1 MNRSWSTHAVAARAP
16 IDIWRDAVGLADGG
30 IETRVRQSR
39 PLLGT
44 FATRSLASFKLV
56 RFKSTGHAIARSES
70 GAQVPAGYFLISL
83 QMSGEARLVQGR
95 REVAVGA
102 GAGAVG
108 LVDVARPFE
117 LSFPSEVERIFCFVP
132 HSALQARAPWLAAAD
147 AASLGHDNP
156 LARIMAEYLR
166 VIGDPANSLDDRATL
181 VLLDGFLGTLAIATA
196 LQRAHTAGRDGV
208 DLRLDALKGL
218 MRCRLANP
226 TLTPDTI
233 AAAAGISTRT
243 LHKLFERSGTSFGA
257 WLLAE
262 RLEACAATLFSA
274 APDARIADI
283 AFATGFNDLSH
294 FNRRFKARFGTTPR
308 QWRVRGPSA

>member
-30 IETRVRQSR
+30 IETRVRQSP

-44 FATRSLASFKLV
+44 FATRSLAGFKLV
-56 RFKSTGHAIARSES
+56 RFKSTGHAIARDET
-70 GAQVPAGYFLISL
+70 ARHVPAGYFLVSL
-83 QMSGEARLVQGR
+83 QMGGEARLVQGR
-95 REVAVGA
+95 REVVVGA

-132 HSALQARAPWLAAAD
+132 HAALQARAPWLAAAD
-147 AASLGHDNP
+147 AASLGYDNP
-156 LARIMAEYLR
+156 LARIMAEYMR
-166 VIGDPANSLDDRATL
+166 VIGDPARPLDERATL
-181 VLLDGFLGTLAIATA
+181 VLLDGFLGALAIATA
-196 LQRAHTAGRDGV
+196 LQRARTGGRDGR
-208 DLRLDALKGL
+208 DLRLDALKAL
-218 MRCRLANP
+218 MRTRLANP
-226 TLTPDTI
+226 ALTPATV

-243 LHKLFERSGTSFGA
+243 LHKLFELSGTSFGA

-262 RLEACAATLFSA
+262 RLEACAAALSSA
-274 APDARIADI
+274 DARIADI
-283 AFATGFNDLSH
+283 AFAAGFNDLSH

-308 QWRVRGPSA
+308 QWRMRGHSA

>member
-1 MNRSWSTHAVAARAP
+1 MNPSWSTHPVAARAP
-16 IDIWRDAVGLADGG
+16 IDIWRDAVGFADGG

-44 FATRSLASFKLV
+44 FATRSLAGFKLV

-70 GAQVPAGYFLISL
+70 GAPVPAGYFLVSL
-83 QMSGEARLVQGR
+83 QMGGEARLIQGR
-95 REVAVGA
+95 REVTVGA

-132 HSALQARAPWLAAAD
+132 HAALQARAPWLAAAD

-156 LARIMAEYLR
+156 LARIMAEYMR
-166 VIGDPANSLDDRATL
+166 VIGDPAHPLDDRATL

-196 LQRAHTAGRDGV
+196 LQRARTDGR
-208 DLRLDALKGL
+208 DLRLDVLKSL
-218 MRCRLANP
+218 MRARLP
-226 TLTPDTI
+226 DPGLTPASV
-233 AAAAGISTRT
+233 AAIAGISSRT

-262 RLEACAATLFSA
+262 RLEACAAALSSTAS
-274 APDARIADI
+274 DARIADV
-283 AFATGFNDLSH
+283 AFAAGFNDLSH

-308 QWRVRGPSA
+308 QWRMRGPSD